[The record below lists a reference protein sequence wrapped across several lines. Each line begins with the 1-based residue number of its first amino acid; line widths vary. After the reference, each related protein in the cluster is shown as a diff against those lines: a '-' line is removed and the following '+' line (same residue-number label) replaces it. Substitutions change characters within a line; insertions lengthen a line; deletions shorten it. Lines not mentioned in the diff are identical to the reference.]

1 MRSIPAHTDEF
12 RLLDLSPKE
21 NNAIDWSDFLNR
33 PALCPSA
40 FDWSDLVAEKTILIT
55 GAGGSLGSSLALL
68 LMDNFPESM
77 ILLDRSASNLTAL
90 HRKYE
95 SRSTIFPE
103 IVFMQGDIR
112 DEELLAEIFFK
123 HRPDIVFHAAA
134 LKHLVP
140 LESDPFTALQTNVF
154 GTIALLQMMNCCQVE
169 HFINIST
176 LQSLEN
182 QSPMIITDPQAS
194 RYFLSMKEAAMLMIG
209 SLGIRETSV
218 LLPELGSP
226 RKIVDLADFLAAKLR
241 RNPGDQPIFVGLRD
255 GEKCSEDL
263 TYDYEYLEQTPV
275 PRIRK
280 VGGNHVPDAGDFV
293 ENLAQLHSIVMDRD
307 RAALL
312 GALLTLVP
320 EFIPSPALLRC
331 LD

>member
-176 LQSLEN
+176 DKAVN
-182 QSPMIITDPQAS
+182 P
-194 RYFLSMKEAAMLMIG
+194 
-209 SLGIRETSV
+209 TSV
-218 LLPELGSP
+218 LGVSKRITELILLAGNSMDPKLLSLRLGNLIRYSGNLGFASGIGLPT
-226 RKIVDLADFLAAKLR
+226 KD
-241 RNPGDQPIFVGLRD
+241 
-255 GEKCSEDL
+255 C
-263 TYDYEYLEQTPV
+263 
-275 PRIRK
+275 
-280 VGGNHVPDAGDFV
+280 
-293 ENLAQLHSIVMDRD
+293 
-307 RAALL
+307 
-312 GALLTLVP
+312 
-320 EFIPSPALLRC
+320 
-331 LD
+331 